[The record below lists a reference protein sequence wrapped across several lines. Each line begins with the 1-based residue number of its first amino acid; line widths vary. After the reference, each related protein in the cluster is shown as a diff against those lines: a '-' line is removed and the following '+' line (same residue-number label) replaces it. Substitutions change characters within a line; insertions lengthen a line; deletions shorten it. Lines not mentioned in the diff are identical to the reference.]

1 MLHVTTRD
9 MCGGGE
15 LGQFARISWVKCAK
29 NATLGGA
36 RTVMGRSERL
46 LAHVKNSSIKIQE
59 FNCLVQ
65 TGFRSC
71 WMMTCVFCT
80 SPLLTYRLTTESS
93 PDLCESLT
101 IPSATMGLREGTDN
115 SPVHLA
121 PPVTPIG
128 ALIDV

>member
-1 MLHVTTRD
+1 MKEVLSRRNCAWRKSLHHK
-9 MCGGGE
+9 G
-15 LGQFARISWVKCAK
+15 ARIGRVECAE

-36 RTVMGRSERL
+36 RTVMGRSERS

-80 SPLLTYRLTTESS
+80 SPLFTYRLTTESS

-101 IPSATMGLREGTDN
+101 ILSATMGCGKAQTTHRFI
-115 SPVHLA
+115 SPLPLPQSVL
-121 PPVTPIG
+121 
-128 ALIDV
+128 